1 MILNGWTARLLFGC
15 AIWLADISHHN
26 LVLNVSNTPEGMLVY
41 HGTASLFDLALLICA
56 SSVLYGRLADDMQR
70 LCWLSMAVNAAG
82 WFLYLA
88 YKPAEFYNS
97 AIGILGYVQCL
108 RLLWAGTHANHLG
121 RYLVC
126 RGDGVG
132 SKNYLGKTYQ

>member
-1 MILNGWTARLLFGC
+1 MILNGWKARLLFGC

-41 HGTASLFDLALLICA
+41 HGSAALFDLALLICA

-70 LCWLSMAVNAAG
+70 LCWLSMAVNATG

-88 YKPAEFYNS
+88 WQTPNFYNS
-97 AIGILGYVQCL
+97 AIEVLGYVQL
-108 RLLWAGTHANHLG
+108 ARLLTMGLYG
-121 RYLVC
+121 IDRVGDSVF
-126 RGDGVG
+126 RGH
-132 SKNYLGKTYQ
+132 SPYRPELHHEKA